1 MAERGS
7 PRAPAEV
14 LIAGGGVAA
23 LETLMALHD
32 LAADHVRVVLVA
44 PEPDFVYRP
53 MMVGEPFGLGE
64 PRRYPLQRIA
74 ADFGADLVHGAVT
87 ALDAN
92 ARRAVLRSGDTLGYE
107 TVVLAMGARMV
118 PAFDEAITFGGPDSG
133 AAMAALLDALERGAV
148 RRVAFVAP
156 TVAGWTLPIYE
167 LALLT
172 ARRGAARGAQAELF
186 LITPEERPLAVFGS
200 MPSRMVSELLARAG
214 VQFIGSTQVEVAEQ
228 NVRLQPGG
236 RLLTDVRVVAL
247 PLVRGPQLEGVPAEP
262 AFGFIPVDRHG
273 RVEGL
278 EGVYAAGDATHYP
291 IKQGGLAAQ
300 QADAVAHHVA
310 ARHGAPVELSPFRPV
325 LRGMMFTAGAARFLR
340 EDRAAP
346 QALWWPPTKIA
357 GRYLAP
363 YLYEREVGAAP
374 GPAPHGFADLEVPL
388 DAQDLAAAGAQ
399 EQPR

>member
-7 PRAPAEV
+7 PAAPAEV

-23 LETLMALHD
+23 LETLMALRD
-32 LAADHVRVVLVA
+32 LAADRVRVTLVA
-44 PEPDFVYRP
+44 AEPDFVYRP
-53 MMVGEPFGLGE
+53 MMVAEPFGLGE
-64 PRRYPLQRIA
+64 PRRYPLERIA

-87 ALDAN
+87 ALDAH
-92 ARRAVLRSGDTLGYE
+92 ARRAVLRSGDTLSYD
-107 TVVLAMGARMV
+107 TVVLAPGARMV

-133 AAMAALLDALERGAV
+133 AAMGALLDALERGAV
-148 RRVAFVAP
+148 QRVAFIAP

-172 ARRGAARGAQAELF
+172 ARRAAPRGAQAELF
-186 LITPEERPLAVFGS
+186 LITPEERPLAVFGPV
-200 MPSRMVSELLARAG
+200 PSGMVSELLATAG
-214 VQFIGSTQVEVAEQ
+214 VQFIGSTQAEVAGQ
-228 NVRLQPGG
+228 TVRLHPGG
-236 RLLTDVRVVAL
+236 RLLTDARVVAL
-247 PLVRGPQLEGVPAEP
+247 PLVRGPQLEGVPTEP
-262 AFGFIPVDRHG
+262 RFGFIPVDLHG

-278 EGVYAAGDATHYP
+278 DGVYAAGDATHYP

-310 ARHGAPVELSPFRPV
+310 ARHGALVEPSPFRPV
-325 LRGMMFTAGAARFLR
+325 LRGMIFTGGAERFLR
-340 EDRAAP
+340 EGRAAP

-363 YLYEREVGAAP
+363 YLYERDAGAAP
-374 GPAPHGFADLEVPL
+374 GQAPHDFADLEVPL
-388 DAQDLAAAGAQ
+388 DAEHLAPAEAQ